1 MLGFDRLKKSPVAPV
16 RRRSAGVA
24 IAVCAAAL
32 ALTAG
37 CARRDSITV
46 GAVPDDYRTNHPI
59 MIAEKERTL
68 DLAVGSSD
76 RGATR
81 SQKVAIEGFL
91 ANYDKSAAP
100 VLSIMAPAGSSNEYA
115 AAEAARAF
123 VTIAYKA
130 GVPEGRV
137 VVTSYQTGS
146 PEVAAPVRLSY
157 IAVAAQT
164 NKCGRWPADIAQ
176 TPDNKHYANFG
187 CSYQNNLAAQI
198 ANPND
203 LLGPRKPSEI
213 DAENRGNVI
222 DDYRDL
228 PDGWFPETDYHND
241 N

>member
-1 MLGFDRLKKSPVAPV
+1 MLEFHQEKPWPQNGPRQRPMRL
-16 RRRSAGVA
+16 A
-24 IAVCAAAL
+24 IALSVAAIAL
-32 ALTAG
+32 SAG

-59 MIAEKERTL
+59 VIAEKERTL

-81 SQKVAIEGFL
+81 TQKVAIEGFL

-100 VLSIMAPAGSSNEYA
+100 VLSILTPAGSSNEFA
-115 AAEAARAF
+115 AGEAARDFAR
-123 VTIAYKA
+123 TAHKS
-130 GVPEGRV
+130 GVPDSRV
-137 VVTSYQTGS
+137 VISSYQAGS
-146 PEVAAPVRLSY
+146 PEVAAPVRLSFT
-157 IAVAAQT
+157 AVAAQT
-164 NKCGRWPADIAQ
+164 NKCGRWPEDIAQ
-176 TPDNKHYANFG
+176 TSENKHYANFG

-213 DAENRGNVI
+213 DAENRSGVI

-228 PDGWFPETDYHND
+228 PDDWSPETEY
-241 N
+241 